1 MPRMFHKLRI
11 WDYLAAQRV
20 DTFVAN
26 SRTTAKRIAKF
37 YRRES
42 EILHPGI
49 DSKTFVIGEHE
60 KKDYFL
66 ALGRIIPYKRFD
78 LLVET
83 FNRNGLPLKIVT
95 NQQNRLQ
102 KELESK
108 SQPNIEWIFGADD
121 AQKIELYQKA
131 RAFIF
136 PPEEDF
142 GMVPVEAMLC
152 GTPVIALGKAG
163 ALETALDGLS

>member
-26 SRTTAKRIAKF
+26 SRTTAKRITKF

-49 DSKTFVIGEHE
+49 DSETFVIGGQE